1 MPAVKREAE
10 EDWGAP
16 LTDNRA
22 PRHSGVTLS
31 PHTENVATSRPR
43 PSALKP
49 RLTGGAFRF

>member
-1 MPAVKREAE
+1 VKREAE